1 MAIKTRCLI
10 KDQFDTQK
18 KIVRLYKENV
28 ENKVPQCLNDKSFKL
43 KEISSICNASPTSV
57 KAVLQAWFNINNI
70 DDPDALN
77 KEYIKLTNA
86 KESTIISTDKKEE
99 PIVEDKSNSNTK
111 EIRDF
116 KRVDPDEYLATIIP
130 SIEWYGM
137 ITLIQELIEHREQ
150 DAITMADMGMPD
162 TIVPKIRKLL
172 APYTFL
178 NPHNGKIEP
187 HFNFVSWSKNKE
199 KKTEIEPYVQ
209 YEGIIEKSK

>member
-10 KDQFDTQK
+10 KDQFETQK

-43 KEISSICNASPTSV
+43 KEISGIVNASPTSV

-86 KESTIISTDKKEE
+86 KKSTIISNGKKEE
-99 PIVEDKSNSNTK
+99 PIVEDKSDLNPEEGGNFRR
-111 EIRDF
+111 I
-116 KRVDPDEYLATIIP
+116 DPNEYLATIIP
-130 SIEWYGM
+130 SNEWYG
-137 ITLIQELIEHREQ
+137 IVTIVQELIEYREQ
-150 DAITMADMGMPD
+150 EAIAMADMGMPD
-162 TIVPKIRKLL
+162 TLVPQIRKLL
-172 APYTFL
+172 APYTLL

-187 HFNFVSWSKNKE
+187 LFNFISWSKNKE
-199 KKTEIEPYVQ
+199 KKTQIEPYVQ
-209 YEGIIEKSK
+209 YEGILEKA